1 MTELERARTVV
12 AELLEKDAFSNWLGV
27 EVVQVKPGM
36 ATVRM
41 TVRKEMLNGHGLCHG
56 GVTFALADTAL
67 AFAANA
73 HGRLATSIECSI
85 TYPAPVHQGDVL
97 TAPVE
102 EQALRSRLGIYS
114 VTIENAAHR
123 KVGLFHGIVYRA
135 DKEPHPEKSHT

>member
-1 MTELERARTVV
+1 
-12 AELLEKDAFSNWLGV
+12 
-27 EVVQVKPGM
+27 
-36 ATVRM
+36 M

-73 HGRLATSIECSI
+73 HGRPATSIECSI
-85 TYPAPVHQGDVL
+85 TYPAPVHEGDVL
-97 TAPVE
+97 TARVE

-135 DKEPHPEKSHT
+135 DKEPHPKKSHT